1 MRRIRVIPLL
11 MIDNGKAVVT
21 RGFKN
26 PVYVGD
32 PINAI
37 KIFNDKEVDE
47 LIILDISDQKR
58 NKTPDFNLIKDMAS
72 ESFMPIAYGGHVNT
86 VADAERVINSGIE
99 KISFNTALF
108 HNSEVVQTIAY
119 RFGSQSV
126 VASIDI
132 EKNFFGKYVVKTRGG
147 KELIKGGLDDIL
159 KRVVS
164 LGVGEILL
172 NFINNDGSLKGYD
185 KHLLSQCTKCIRV
198 PLVACGGA
206 SKVEDFVEAVKEGK
220 ASAVA
225 AGAMFYF
232 KGSFNSVLINY
243 PDQQELSQK
252 FYNQFD

>member
-1 MRRIRVIPLL
+1 MIPLL

-21 RGFKN
+21 RKFKN

-47 LIILDISDQKR
+47 LIILDISKSKK
-58 NKTPDFNLIKDMAS
+58 NKTPDFNLIRDMAS
-72 ESFMPIAYGGHVNT
+72 ESFMPIAYGGHVRT
-86 VADAERVINSGIE
+86 VEDAERVINLGVE

-108 HNSEVVQTIAY
+108 YNPEVVQTMAY

-126 VASIDI
+126 VASIDV
-132 EKNFFGKYVVKTRGG
+132 EKNFFGKYVVKTMGG
-147 KELIKGGLDDIL
+147 KEYVKGTLEDIL
-159 KRVVS
+159 KRVVD
-164 LGVGEILL
+164 LGVGEIVL
-172 NFINNDGSLKGYD
+172 NFINNDGALSGYD
-185 KHLLSQCTKCIRV
+185 VNLLRQCTKSVKV

-206 SKVEDFVEAVKEGK
+206 SAIADFVEAIKNGG

-225 AGAMFYF
+225 AGAMFCF

-243 PDQQELSQK
+243 PDQQELVQK
-252 FYNQFD
+252 FYNQFE